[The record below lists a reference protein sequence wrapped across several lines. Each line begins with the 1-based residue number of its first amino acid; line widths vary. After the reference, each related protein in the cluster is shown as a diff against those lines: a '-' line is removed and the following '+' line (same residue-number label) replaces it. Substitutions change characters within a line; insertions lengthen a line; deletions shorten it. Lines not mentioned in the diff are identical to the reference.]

1 MDQETQIVQINP
13 VLPVGD
19 MQESLDF
26 YENKMGFKNVYDSSN
41 YNEAGQ
47 ELDYAVMCR
56 QNCCI
61 HLQLFKDIRP
71 DFQPQIRIEVKN
83 IEPLFEEYRS
93 KGLLDNQ
100 PTLRETP
107 WGTREFAFYDPNNM
121 AITFFEGV

>member
-1 MDQETQIVQINP
+1 MNQATQIVQINP
-13 VLPVGD
+13 VLPVGN

-26 YENKMGFKNVYDSSN
+26 YENKMGFKNVYDSTQYESGEMN
-41 YNEAGQ
+41 
-47 ELDYAVMCR
+47 YAVMCR

-83 IEPLFEEYRS
+83 IGPLFEEYRS
-93 KGLLDNQ
+93 KGLLDHQ
-100 PTLRETP
+100 PTLRATP

-121 AITFFEGV
+121 AITFYEDV

>member
-1 MDQETQIVQINP
+1 MNQATQIIQINP
-13 VLPVGD
+13 VLPVGN

-26 YENKMGFKNVYDSSN
+26 YENKMGFKNVYDSTQYESGEMN
-41 YNEAGQ
+41 
-47 ELDYAVMCR
+47 YAVMCR

-93 KGLLDNQ
+93 KGLLDHQ
-100 PTLRETP
+100 PALRATP
-107 WGTREFAFYDPNNM
+107 WGTLEFAFYDPNNM
-121 AITFFEGV
+121 AITFYEDV